1 MINRQLAHLETGR
14 SVMTVTSHVE
24 PAIAPSTD
32 WKRQLPVIV
41 GPNETLRELEL
52 SDAPALV
59 SMISTEEVQRFVS
72 PPPTT
77 VEGFER
83 LIAWAKNERQLGKGA
98 IFGMVPEGMSSVVGL
113 FQLRSLEPG
122 FRTAEWGF
130 MMSSA
135 FWGTGLF
142 TESARLVLDFT
153 FTTLGVHRLEARAAV
168 ANGRGNGALRKLG
181 AVQEGILRRAFLKN
195 GRHLDQVLWSILEE
209 DWRQSQSQRRPTL
222 VH

>member
-1 MINRQLAHLETGR
+1 MNRMPFQPDLNRATMTATTSAQSTP
-14 SVMTVTSHVE
+14 SVSSH
-24 PAIAPSTD
+24 
-32 WKRQLPVIV
+32 WRRQLPTLIGKGV
-41 GPNETLRELEL
+41 TLRELEL
-52 SDAPALV
+52 DDAPALV
-59 SMISTEEVQRFVS
+59 TMITTEEVQRFVS

-77 VEGFER
+77 IDGFER
-83 LIAWAKNERQLGKGA
+83 LIAWVKSEREHGKHA
-98 IFGMVPEGMSSVVGL
+98 CFGVIPAGMSNVVGI

-122 FRTAEWGF
+122 FGTAEWGF

-142 TESARLVLDFT
+142 SESARLILDFT
-153 FTTLGVHRLEARAAV
+153 FETVGVHRLEARAAV

-195 GRHLDQVLWSILEE
+195 GSHMDQMLWSILAE
-209 DWRQSQSQRRPTL
+209 DWRQAKSQWRPAV

>member
-1 MINRQLAHLETGR
+1 MDRLLSQPNLNRTTR
-14 SVMTVTSHVE
+14 TVSSSSVPTVT
-24 PAIAPSTD
+24 PSDD
-32 WKRQLPVIV
+32 WRRQLPTIA
-41 GPNETLRELEL
+41 GPAVTLRELEL
-52 SDAPALV
+52 HDAPALV
-59 SMISTEEVQRFVS
+59 TMLTTEEVQRFVS

-83 LIAWAKNERQLGKGA
+83 LIAWAKGERQQGKHACYGV
-98 IFGMVPEGMSSVVGL
+98 VPSGMSSVVGI

-142 TESARLVLDFT
+142 NESARLILDFT
-153 FTTLGVHRLEARAAV
+153 FETLGVHRLEARAVV

-195 GRHLDQVLWSILEE
+195 GRHIDQVLWSILAE
-209 DWRQSQSQRRPTL
+209 DWRQANSQWRSAI